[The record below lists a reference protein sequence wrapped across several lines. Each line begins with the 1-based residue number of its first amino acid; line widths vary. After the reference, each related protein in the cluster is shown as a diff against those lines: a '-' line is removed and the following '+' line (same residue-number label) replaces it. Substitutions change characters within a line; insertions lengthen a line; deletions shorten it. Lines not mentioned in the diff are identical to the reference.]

1 MEQQQTMRERLW
13 LWAMKVN
20 ILQELGGYE
29 GEGWAESTITTEQ
42 AIARSGITN
51 IMLCGHLEP
60 TAENLKLIPSATRII
75 TKWGM
80 HEAGPGGKGNV
91 LAYDKAYDAMI
102 QAKEIARIDTRVE
115 AYLLDDFSTGTVDAG
130 VKPEHLASLQRANA
144 NIAPQL
150 PLMGTIYTMSL
161 DRPEIPA
168 LLPHFAGYLT
178 PLWHAADIDGL
189 EADVDRLADMS
200 GGKPQLLCIYL
211 WDFGNGKLLSY
222 NLMQRQLDVLAD
234 LIRKDKVFGVVILG
248 QCMMD
253 LDWESN
259 RCLYA
264 WLDKHGDE
272 TV

>member
-1 MEQQQTMRERLW
+1 MQQEQTIRERLW

-20 ILQELGGYE
+20 ILQELGSYKGA
-29 GEGWAESTITTEQ
+29 GWAESTMTTEE

-80 HEAGPGGKGNV
+80 HEAGPDGKGNV
-91 LAYDKAYDAMI
+91 LAYDAAYDALI

-130 VKPEHLASLQRANA
+130 VKPEHLAKLQRANA

-161 DRPEIPA
+161 DRPELPG

-178 PLWHAADIDGL
+178 PLWHAAEIDGL

-211 WDFGNGKLLSY
+211 WDFGNSKLLSY
-222 NLMQRQLDVLAD
+222 QLMERQLNVLAD

-253 LDWESN
+253 LDWEAN
-259 RCLYA
+259 RCLYE

-272 TV
+272 EV